1 MHRHQVLMKAL
12 FNMNLFEL
20 GFVYEMR
27 YYEIF
32 TEVYFHTMNVWC
44 EVIIKEEFHEKVS
57 PASCILLKTFR
68 LDIIWMILFHLK
80 GPI

>member
-1 MHRHQVLMKAL
+1 MRRHQVLMKAL

-32 TEVYFHTMNVWC
+32 TEV
-44 EVIIKEEFHEKVS
+44 
-57 PASCILLKTFR
+57 
-68 LDIIWMILFHLK
+68 
-80 GPI
+80 